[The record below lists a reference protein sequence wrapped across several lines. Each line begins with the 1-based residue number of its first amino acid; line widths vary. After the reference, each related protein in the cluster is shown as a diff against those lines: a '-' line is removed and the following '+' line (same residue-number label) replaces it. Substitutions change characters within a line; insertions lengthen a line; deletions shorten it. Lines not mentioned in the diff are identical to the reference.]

1 VRTPLLATCLTL
13 FLLQPWPSGPIVG
26 SIAQAAAESRED
38 LYRKCRREAFQR
50 YGQPAI
56 QYRGGRPGHR
66 RLQYQFL
73 TVIDQCAANG
83 GRLN

>member
-1 VRTPLLATCLTL
+1 VRAPLFVTCLTL
-13 FLLQPWPSGPIVG
+13 LLLQPWPVFPVIG
-26 SIAQAAAESRED
+26 STRPAAAEPRED

-83 GRLN
+83 GRMS